1 MEPRTGV
8 AVIGAGAWGTALA
21 QIVARAGRDVLLWA
35 RRAETVA
42 AIRDTRQNAAFLP
55 GVALHPDVD
64 CTADLDAALEREIVV
79 LAVPAQFL
87 AQVLRS
93 AAPPR
98 RPGGTL
104 VIAAKG
110 LERRTH
116 RLLGD
121 VVGTLR
127 RDAAV
132 AVLSG
137 PSFAQDV
144 ARDLPTAVVLASPR
158 MDESR
163 RLAAMLAAPRFR
175 IYASDDLVGV
185 QIGGA
190 LKNVIAIAC
199 GIVIGRGLGESA
211 RAALLTRGLAEIA
224 RLGEAMG
231 ARRVT
236 LTGLSGLGDL
246 ALTCASTQS
255 RNYALGLALGRGEK
269 LAALLAQRRSVV
281 EGVETAAAVAE
292 LAESRAIDMPI
303 AAAVDA
309 VLHRG
314 ADLDATIAGLLARPL
329 KEEA

>member
-1 MEPRTGV
+1 MPINV
-8 AVIGAGAWGTALA
+8 AVIGAGSWGTTVAALA
-21 QIVARAGRDVLLWA
+21 AVNTPTMLWA
-35 RRAETVA
+35 RRAETAA
-42 AIRDTRQNAAFLP
+42 AIRDTRENVAFLP
-55 GVALHPDVD
+55 GVALAPGLV
-64 CTADLDAALEREIVV
+64 CTTDLDAALEREIAV

-87 AQVLRS
+87 AHVLSS
-93 AAPPR
+93 AAASH
-98 RPGGTL
+98 RPGLTL

-110 LERRTH
+110 LERRSH
-116 RLLGD
+116 RLLTD
-121 VVGTLR
+121 VLGAQR
-127 RDAAV
+127 PDASL

-137 PSFAQDV
+137 PSFAHDV
-144 ARDLPTAVVLASPR
+144 ARDLPTAVVLAAPR
-158 MDESR
+158 LEDSR
-163 RLAAMLAAPRFR
+163 RLAARLATPRFR
-175 IYASDDLVGV
+175 IYASDDVVGV
-185 QIGGA
+185 QVGGA

-231 ARRVT
+231 ARRLT
-236 LTGLSGLGDL
+236 MTGLSGLGDL
-246 ALTCASTQS
+246 ALTCASPQS
-255 RNYALGLALGRGEK
+255 RNFALGLALGRGET
-269 LAALLAQRRSVV
+269 LASLLARRRSVV

-292 LAESRAIDMPI
+292 LAAARGIEMPI